1 MDIIIVVIII
11 IFRSLE
17 NSKIMMTMG
26 FEALPCL
33 ADILGAHKFPTT
45 RKWHG
50 IKHHGLGDLCRIIS
64 LTKRIIK
71 LILIKFS
78 PGAST

>member
-33 ADILGAHKFPTT
+33 ADILGAHKFPAT
-45 RKWHG
+45 RK
-50 IKHHGLGDLCRIIS
+50 
-64 LTKRIIK
+64 
-71 LILIKFS
+71 
-78 PGAST
+78 